1 MKSVAYLGPPGS
13 YSEQAAK
20 DWEQEG
26 DLVPAESIPAVA
38 ELVTQRK
45 ADQGVIPIENSIE
58 GGVTF
63 TLDLL
68 IQSSELLIC
77 GELIVPIRHALMA
90 RNEIPISEIRQVL
103 SHPQSLGQCRQFLL
117 DELPHAT
124 LVASLSNSK
133 AVQEMMDSDLT
144 TAAIS
149 SERAAVLYGA
159 KVLKYRVE
167 DVPNN
172 ETRFIVLS
180 HSDHRRTGNDKTSIC
195 FEFGDDSPGILSES
209 LMEFA
214 SRDINL
220 AKIESRPNKKN
231 LGRYIF
237 LADIEGHRSDKHVSE
252 ALKALGQ
259 KVTMMKIL
267 GSYPSQMR

>member
-1 MKSVAYLGPPGS
+1 MKRVAYLGPPGS

-90 RNEIPISEIRQVL
+90 KNEIPISEIRQVL

-117 DELPHAT
+117 NELPHAT

-159 KVLKYRVE
+159 KVLKHRVE

-195 FEFGDDSPGILSES
+195 FEFGDDAPGILSES

-220 AKIESRPNKKN
+220 AKIESRPNKKS
-231 LGRYIF
+231 LGRYVF

-252 ALKALGQ
+252 ALKALKK

>member
-1 MKSVAYLGPPGS
+1 LKNVAYLGPPGS

-26 DLVPAESIPAVA
+26 DLIPADSIPAVA

-90 RNEIPISEIRQVL
+90 KNEIPISEIRQVL

-117 DELPHAT
+117 NELPHAT

-159 KVLKYRVE
+159 KVLKHRVE

-195 FEFGDDSPGILSES
+195 FEFGDDAPGILSES

-220 AKIESRPNKKN
+220 AKIESRPNKKS
-231 LGRYIF
+231 LGRYVF

-252 ALKALGQ
+252 ALKALKK

>member
-38 ELVTQRK
+38 ELVTQGK

-167 DVPNN
+167 DVQNN

-252 ALKALGQ
+252 ALQALGQ